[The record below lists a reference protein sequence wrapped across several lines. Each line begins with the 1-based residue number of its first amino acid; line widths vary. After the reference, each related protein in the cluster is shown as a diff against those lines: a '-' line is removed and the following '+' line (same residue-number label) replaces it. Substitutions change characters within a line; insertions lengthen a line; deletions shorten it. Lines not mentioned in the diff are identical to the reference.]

1 MQGDAGDNEEKNGVD
16 CDAYDAAKD
25 YSDAA
30 ADDDD
35 VEMVIEWAKV
45 VSRLLSCVSDDSK
58 QPAAPLHTFLRTRPF
73 DNHLII
79 HHHRL
84 EDLPCHD
91 DHNKDI
97 WERGYY
103 PLFVW

>member
-84 EDLPCHD
+84 EDLLGHD

>member
-35 VEMVIEWAKV
+35 DVEMVIGRAKV

-79 HHHRL
+79 HDHRL
-84 EDLPCHD
+84 EDFLGHD

-97 WERGYY
+97 RERGYY
-103 PLFVW
+103 PLFV